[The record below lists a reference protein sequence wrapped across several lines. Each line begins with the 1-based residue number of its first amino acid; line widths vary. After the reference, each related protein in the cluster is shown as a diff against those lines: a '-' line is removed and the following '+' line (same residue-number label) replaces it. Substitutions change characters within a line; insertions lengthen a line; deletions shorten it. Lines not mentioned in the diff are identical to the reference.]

1 MVISFYEP
9 HDTPEKDKIVVIVN
23 KQGQVTERLLSFPK
37 NSFVWFIADYGLS
50 ISEDKHT
57 ITMPPQIWA
66 NSFASTNMREQFDG
80 LKSLILSET
89 PNAWYIPRSVNYF
102 QSEVVSA
109 TKSISFFFRYKKKSI
124 SFITDFFPII
134 LLDCTYCGLFL

>member
-1 MVISFYEP
+1 MTFHCLHEIEYGYFFYEP

-57 ITMPPQIWA
+57 ITMPPQI
-66 NSFASTNMREQFDG
+66 
-80 LKSLILSET
+80 
-89 PNAWYIPRSVNYF
+89 
-102 QSEVVSA
+102 
-109 TKSISFFFRYKKKSI
+109 
-124 SFITDFFPII
+124 
-134 LLDCTYCGLFL
+134 